1 MSLATCVLSQD
12 GEVSDEYIRE
22 TKNGPVQGFSYDETR
37 NYSEIF
43 LPSKVNQEVLI
54 NEEYHTE
61 IYLGIPYAQPPIGN
75 LRWRPT
81 KPFTEKLTDDG
92 SPYDATYTRNSC
104 KRTDFSRS
112 HGEDCLYL
120 NVFVP
125 KRAVQDNRTVAVAVW
140 LHGGGF
146 EDGSGGV
153 LIYDG
158 RFWADESDMVLVT
171 INYRLGPFGFLSWNH
186 LEPGEETVGNYG
198 LMDQEMAFKWVK
210 DNIANFNGDP
220 NKVQVFG
227 QSAGGM
233 SIGCHLLREKDRSE
247 EEKLF
252 NSAVLHSV

>member
-1 MSLATCVLSQD
+1 MATCALSQD
-12 GEVSDEYIRE
+12 GETPDEYVRE
-22 TKNGPVQGFSYDETR
+22 TANGHVRGFSFDASL
-37 NYSEIF
+37 NSSEIF
-43 LPSKVNQEVLI
+43 LPEKVVPGVLK

-61 IYLGIPYAQPPIGN
+61 IYLGIPYAKPPVGE
-75 LRWRPT
+75 LRWKPT
-81 KPFTEKLTDDG
+81 KPFTGKLTDD
-92 SPYDATYTRNSC
+92 STPYDATYTRNSC
-104 KRTDFSRS
+104 KKTDFSRTY
-112 HGEDCLYL
+112 GEDCLFL

-125 KRAVQDNRTVAVAVW
+125 KRAVQENRTVAVAVW

-198 LMDQEMAFKWVK
+198 LMDQEMAFQWVK

-233 SIGCHLLREKDRSE
+233 SIGCHLLREKDRPV

-252 NSAVLHSV
+252 TSAVLHSV